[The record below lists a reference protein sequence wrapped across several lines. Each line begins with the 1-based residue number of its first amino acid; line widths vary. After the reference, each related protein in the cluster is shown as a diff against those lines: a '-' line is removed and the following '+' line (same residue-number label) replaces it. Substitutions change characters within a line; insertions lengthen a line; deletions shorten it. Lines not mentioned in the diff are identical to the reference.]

1 MLLILVKNVKVM
13 EILQIIIVKN
23 AIMILILLMIT
34 FK

>member
-23 AIMILILLMIT
+23 AMMILILLMIT